1 MLMETEKKNGLLI
14 VRIKEKRLDARIA
27 PLFMDTIRSYVDDG
41 AKKII
46 LNFTIT
52 DFIDSSGIG
61 AIVSILKSMGN
72 NGIIAITNPSGPVLQ
87 LLEMTQMDNIFSIY
101 TSESAAVKSL
111 SR

>member
-14 VRIKEKRLDARIA
+14 VRIKEKRFDARIA
-27 PLFMDTIRSYVDDG
+27 SLFMDTIRSYVDDG

-72 NGIIAITNPSGPVLQ
+72 NGSIAITNPSGPVLQ

-101 TSESAAVKSL
+101 TSESAAIESL